1 MSTVSQQTYQDMCVV
16 LAFFGTELEHNRH
29 IFRAAAD
36 HDHAA
41 FAITMSGLA
50 AAIRRDPRHGINQR
64 IRQDLAHEQK
74 SGGKPNE

>member
-16 LAFFGTELEHNRH
+16 LAFFGMELEHNRH

-50 AAIRRDPRHGINQR
+50 AAIRRDPRHGIQAR
-64 IRQDLAHEQK
+64 IRAALEAESEK
-74 SGGKPNE
+74 GNP